1 MTKRQSLLRIKTGW
15 KFLLSCADRQT
26 DPSKAVVT
34 LTKAR
39 ARSLGF
45 LHTYQNTTRYLALLH
60 GVTKRELSFALRSGK
75 HV

>member
-1 MTKRQSLLRIKTGW
+1 MTTRQSLLLIKTRW

-39 ARSLGF
+39 AQTPGF
-45 LHTYQNTTRYLALLH
+45 LHSYQNTTRYLALLH
-60 GVTKRELSFALRSGK
+60 GVTKRELSFTLRSGK
-75 HV
+75 HA